1 MSQKIEIIPTLFKGA
16 RAWLVFVDDQLLR
29 DEQGLVRRF
38 FSEAAAKQAV
48 GIPVMLGPWGK
59 EIEPGR
65 ARLQDFMKPR
75 VLH

>member
-1 MSQKIEIIPTLFKGA
+1 MRQKIEIIPTLFKGI

-38 FSEAAAKQAV
+38 FFEADAKAAV
-48 GIPVMLGPWGK
+48 GIQVKLGPWGK
-59 EIEPGR
+59 EIEP
-65 ARLQDFMKPR
+65 ALEDLMELR